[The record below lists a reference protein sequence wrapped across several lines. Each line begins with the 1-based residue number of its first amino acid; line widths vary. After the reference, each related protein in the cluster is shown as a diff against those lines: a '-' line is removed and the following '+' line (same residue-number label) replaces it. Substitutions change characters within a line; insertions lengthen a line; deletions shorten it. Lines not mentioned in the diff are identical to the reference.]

1 MEELLLEPEN
11 LFNITHVVVYL
22 ALLYSFTAVAWIV
35 FIDWSCKDKDE
46 ELRRHNERK

>member
-1 MEELLLEPEN
+1 MEELLLEPET
-11 LFNITHVVVYL
+11 LFNIKHVMVYL
-22 ALLYSFTAVAWIV
+22 VCLYSLTAVAWIV